1 MYEQKLNEIDIML
14 ESKTNLSNELQ
25 NEVNILQILLKQEQT
40 ENQKKETEASQ
51 SRVREEELHEMIRHL
66 ELQVKEV
73 TNRYEEFSREFEK
86 AENKIHEV

>member
-1 MYEQKLNEIDIML
+1 MGE
-14 ESKTNLSNELQ
+14 
-25 NEVNILQILLKQEQT
+25 ILQFPPSRVVNPLRTKLASEIVPKTVEEVQEVVKT
-40 ENQKKETEASQ
+40 ENQKKENEASQ